1 MKLDKWDDLLK
12 KYKAQINTTE
22 FAEEN
27 VDQIFDKLK
36 EKIIEELQTPTHI
49 AVLGKCGV
57 GKTSTINAL
66 FGTDWEISHTAAATK
81 DEQIYVYS
89 GERGKLKI
97 SDLPGF
103 GEDIDT
109 EDHYLNIYKRV
120 ISECDVALLL
130 LKADTRDMAEVQ
142 RFLRDVVGPTLNNLS
157 KRIVIGI
164 NQVDLVQPGHWL
176 DEPNIPSLEQEKSIE
191 KIKQERIKSI
201 SKVCSIKPTQVIL
214 YSAVKRYRL
223 VQLFEAMVSCTAGE
237 AWALDAKKKIANY
250 LELVNPKYLSIPP
263 EKK

>member
-1 MKLDKWDDLLK
+1 MKLDKWDKLLE
-12 KYKAQINTTE
+12 KYKSQIDTSIL
-22 FAEEN
+22 AENDVKIVFE
-27 VDQIFDKLK
+27 KLK
-36 EKIIEELQTPTHI
+36 EKIIEELQKPTHI

-66 FGTDWEISHTAAATK
+66 FGTDWKISHTAAATK
-81 DEQIYVYS
+81 DEQVYIYS

-109 EDHYLNIYKRV
+109 EDYYRNIYKRV

-142 RFLRDVVGPTLNNLS
+142 RFLRDVVGSTLNNLS

-164 NQVDLVQPGHWL
+164 NQIDVVQPGHWL

-191 KIKQERIKSI
+191 KIKKERIKSI
-201 SKVCSIKPTQVIL
+201 SKVCSIKSSQVII
-214 YSAVKRYRL
+214 YSATKRYRL
-223 VQLFEAMVSCTAGE
+223 VQLFEAMVSCTSGQ
-237 AWALDAKKKIANY
+237 AWVLDSKKKNCK
-250 LELVNPKYLSIPP
+250 LP
-263 EKK
+263 